1 MMWMIATAYAMPPL
15 SFVSPKGVN
24 YTDVPSDA
32 EFQQWLS
39 SLSTLTV
46 PTQSPNAEKAFWI
59 NVYNGLTIQTV
70 ANHMPINSIRD
81 LDNGKVWTT
90 RTFVIDGQTVTLDK
104 IEKEILGQFKDPRI
118 HAALNCASKG
128 CPPLFERPFTEAK
141 LDAELDLVSQRWVQR
156 GVLSMKMVGLE
167 TQYQSAQYLTGTK
180 VISPVIRPNQWYR
193 RYPKSIAVPYSSSH
207 GIVQNIVQRLKAHPM
222 RSTNRMIGRSTMCR
236 SPSVE
241 TLKRVCR

>member
-24 YTDVPSDA
+24 YTDVPSDV

-46 PTQSPNAEKAFWI
+46 PTQSPNAENASWI

-70 ANHMPINSIRD
+70 ANYMPINSIRD

-104 IEKEILGQFKDPRI
+104 IEKEILG
-118 HAALNCASKG
+118 
-128 CPPLFERPFTEAK
+128 
-141 LDAELDLVSQRWVQR
+141 LV
-156 GVLSMKMVGLE
+156 
-167 TQYQSAQYLTGTK
+167 
-180 VISPVIRPNQWYR
+180 
-193 RYPKSIAVPYSSSH
+193 
-207 GIVQNIVQRLKAHPM
+207 
-222 RSTNRMIGRSTMCR
+222 
-236 SPSVE
+236 
-241 TLKRVCR
+241 